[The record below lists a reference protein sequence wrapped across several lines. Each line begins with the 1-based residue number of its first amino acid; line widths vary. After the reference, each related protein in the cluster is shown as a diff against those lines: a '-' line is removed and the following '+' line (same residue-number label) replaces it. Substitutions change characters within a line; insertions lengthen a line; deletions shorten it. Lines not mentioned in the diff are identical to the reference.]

1 MALDPYQLSEAL
13 ASVSCD
19 RFSHHILTIDAVYL
33 TDKGGGLFLNVEL
46 DWFLCYSDIKM
57 VGPLI
62 LERCFFD
69 LDLNESLPYGRMMR
83 PR

>member
-1 MALDPYQLSEAL
+1 MSY
-13 ASVSCD
+13 
-19 RFSHHILTIDAVYL
+19 
-33 TDKGGGLFLNVEL
+33 VEL

-69 LDLNESLPYGRMMR
+69 LDLTRAYRTGV
-83 PR
+83 